1 MAKKDFKPLGG
12 SSRNYVNTK
21 TGEIISRYKYDKT
34 YGSTQEFKGNTH
46 LKAKL
51 NKQAAPEIA
60 AARPAPGR
68 KSNLKEVEK
77 TRGSRIKPLKGKK
90 SRHISLPVKYKN
102 GAIDAA
108 QLEPKYTALVTGL
121 KLNTAVYGA
130 SINITFTIHKLIDTK
145 SIFKLRARR
154 SIPNWAEFSD
164 AINNYY
170 LDPLNYKVSGE
181 SFADLNILAIDFYI
195 VFTAAEMKKQA
206 LK

>member
-51 NKQAAPEIA
+51 NRQAAPEIA

-90 SRHISLPVKYKN
+90 SRHLTITVKYKN
-102 GAIDAA
+102 GAIDVMD
-108 QLEPKYTALVTGL
+108 LEPKYTALSNGL
-121 KLNTAVYGA
+121 KENKSVFGS
-130 SINITFTIHKLIDTK
+130 SINITFTLHGIIDTK
-145 SIFKLRARR
+145 SIFKFHSRR
-154 SIPNWAEFSD
+154 SIPNWDEFSD

-181 SFADLNILAIDFYI
+181 SFADLNILAIDFYV